1 MFPIHL
7 GRSGHDPLW
16 PCSSPFCGHAPSPD
30 PLTELWGKWSY
41 RATAGR
47 EKIQDQHHNLGPDPG
62 RVMSMHLFQMYSWRR
77 RISWRCTVDLLA
89 ANWTTHIAISWTEK
103 SLINMCDPGKAVQQV
118 EQGGKEA
125 EEVATNTDLL
135 TADLLT
141 SLCFS
146 VCQPGTSFY
155 LYAFIYKPI
164 IEQLIF

>member
-1 MFPIHL
+1 MTL
-7 GRSGHDPLW
+7 
-16 PCSSPFCGHAPSPD
+16 CGLVHPHFVAMRPVLTPWQSFGANG
-30 PLTELWGKWSY
+30 LTEQLLGE
-41 RATAGR
+41 R
-47 EKIQDQHHNLGPDPG
+47 IQDQHHNLGPDPG

-77 RISWRCTVDLLA
+77 RISWRCAVVLLT
-89 ANWTTHIAISWTEK
+89 ANWTTHIAIFWTEK

-118 EQGGKEA
+118 EQGGKEV